1 MWCIMGRLKAC
12 SYCGRIHSGVC
23 GQRPKRVKESTEI
36 TRLRT
41 CRRWE
46 ETRKAIYE
54 RDHYMCRVCLEQGRI
69 TTGKIE
75 AHHIV
80 PLVEDKDLAYDV
92 DNGITLCIKHHK
104 AADRGEID
112 RDKLRRLAVMVD
124 TPPGV
129 WADQERAPE
138 YHTLLYAHKIFPKRK
153 EETQVSTSPEV

>member
-1 MWCIMGRLKAC
+1 MVTGCTAQDAELRLIIARRTGYRMWCIMGRLKAC
-12 SYCGRIHSGVC
+12 AYCGRIHSGSC
-23 GQRPKRVKESTEI
+23 GQKPKRIKESTEI

-80 PLVEDKDLAYDV
+80 PLVEDKDLAYDI
-92 DNGITLCIKHHK
+92 DNGITLCVKHHK

-112 RDKLRRLAVMVD
+112 RDKLRELA
-124 TPPGV
+124 TGGQIPPGV
-129 WADQERAPE
+129 WRKQ
-138 YHTLLYAHKIFPKRK
+138 KR
-153 EETQVSTSPEV
+153 VS

>member
-1 MWCIMGRLKAC
+1 
-12 SYCGRIHSGVC
+12 
-23 GQRPKRVKESTEI
+23 
-36 TRLRT
+36 
-41 CRRWE
+41 
-46 ETRKAIYE
+46 
-54 RDHYMCRVCLEQGRI
+54 MCRVCLEQGRI

-129 WADQERAPE
+129 SITKKSECLNTTALP
-138 YHTLLYAHKIFPKRK
+138 
-153 EETQVSTSPEV
+153 